1 MFMVKV
7 SIIFHFQ
14 LTKEYLELISK
25 VSDGSEPSMSLI
37 EDRWD
42 EYIPSK
48 QSIPGS
54 SSEGSNK

>member
-1 MFMVKV
+1 MFMVNV

-37 EDRWD
+37 EDR
-42 EYIPSK
+42 
-48 QSIPGS
+48 
-54 SSEGSNK
+54 